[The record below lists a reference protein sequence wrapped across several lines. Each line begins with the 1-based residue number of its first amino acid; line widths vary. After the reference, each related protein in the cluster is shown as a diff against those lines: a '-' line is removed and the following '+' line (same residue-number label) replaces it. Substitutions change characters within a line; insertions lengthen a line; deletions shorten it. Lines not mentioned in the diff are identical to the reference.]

1 MKRILILSSLFTLL
15 LTGCKDSEGLQSNGN
30 IREVKASFF
39 DWATTRVS
47 LESDVDTRDM
57 ITKWQADDRISIIVT
72 KGVQRREIG
81 TVPIHDVATDGKSC
95 TFQYAMPED
104 IDDLSKGYQLS
115 CFTSNCEPK
124 IMNDDVYINASI
136 VRMPISQFKARVFSD
151 QYVNE
156 ENSFATFN
164 HYGTYE
170 ILHIKNKTD
179 RSISFS
185 LNGFSADL
193 RWYRE
198 SGAIRLVDKQ
208 FFSDLSYER
217 MDKSPSVSIPSNGSD
232 MIVSWYVPNGQKI
245 ADASL
250 VAEIDGKNII
260 STNTITSGV
269 TLCTGIAYHMYAT
282 WDGKVLKFDKGD
294 VATESTIFVGP
305 SEIVFGDAQIGET
318 KKEYLT
324 ISNSGEEDKEVK
336 VAIEGHGPYDGPFE
350 LPDALLW
357 DDYVTL
363 TVPPGES
370 RNVEIKF
377 SSGTAGD
384 YSGSLIVT
392 SEGILQGSYVVPL
405 KGKVLEEDKS
415 FHLSTNYLEMYVNTE
430 KAVDIK
436 NGSGDYDVV
445 NKNPDIVDYDING
458 IHVARARKREPTEH
472 GEDIKDDHLWITA
485 KKVGT
490 ATLKLTD
497 KRSKEELTL
506 NVRVTRAPSLAL
518 ARNSVEMSV
527 GGKEYVEILSGSGWY
542 EVTTDNPSV
551 VSASVSTI
559 SIGGGGRREEQGTT
573 YTATA
578 FDAVIEALSAGKS
591 IVTVKDLSSGEIA
604 KINVTVNG
612 NVIAYT
618 SCPDSHH
625 PHLIDLGLPS
635 GTKWACCNVGAEKPE
650 DYGGY
655 FAWGETTEKSYYDW
669 DTYTHCDGSK
679 ETCHDIGKDI
689 AGTQYDAATANWGSP
704 WVMPSKDQI
713 IELKNNCASEWTEE
727 NSVTG
732 RRFTST
738 NGASIF
744 LPAAGHRSNGDLWRT
759 GGYYRS
765 STLNE
770 SDTSD
775 VYELYFFD
783 GYVGPT
789 YGFRYGGLSVR
800 PVRKN

>member
-104 IDDLSKGYQLS
+104 LDDLGKGYQLS

-198 SGAIRLVDKQ
+198 SGAIRLIDKQ

-217 MDKSPSVSIPSNGSD
+217 MDKSPSISIPSNSSD
-232 MIVSWYVPNGQKI
+232 MIVSWYIPNGQKI
-245 ADASL
+245 ANASL
-250 VAEIDGKNII
+250 VAEIDGKNIM
-260 STNTITSGV
+260 STNTISSGV

-282 WDGKVLKFDKGD
+282 WDGKDLKFDKGD

-357 DDYVTL
+357 EDYATV
-363 TVPPGES
+363 TVPAGES

-384 YSGSLIVT
+384 YSGNLIVT

-405 KGKVLEEDKS
+405 KGKVLEEDNS

-430 KAVDIK
+430 KSVDIK

-497 KRSKEELTL
+497 KHSKEELTL
-506 NVRVTRAPSLAL
+506 NVRVTRAPSLTL
-518 ARNSVEMSV
+518 AKNSVELSV
-527 GGKEYVEILSGSGWY
+527 GEKEYVKILSGSESY

-551 VSASVSTI
+551 VSVSLSTI
-559 SIGGGGRREEQGTT
+559 SISGGGRREEQSTT
-573 YTATA
+573 HTV
-578 FDAVIEALSAGKS
+578 FDAVIEGLSVGKAV
-591 IVTVKDLSSGEIA
+591 VTVKDMSSGEIA
-604 KINVTVNG
+604 KINVTVSG
-612 NVIAYT
+612 DVVAYT
-618 SCPDSHH
+618 SCPDAHH

-635 GTKWACCNVGAEKPE
+635 GTKWACCNVGAQKPG

-655 FAWGETTEKSYYDW
+655 FAWGETSEKSS
-669 DTYTHCDGSK
+669 YTSGNYLDGKGTSY
-679 ETCHDIGKDI
+679 DIGKDI
-689 AGTQYDAATANWGSP
+689 TGTQYDAATANWGSP
-704 WVMPSKDQI
+704 WVMPSKEQTD
-713 IELKNNCASEWTEE
+713 ELRINCTSEWTTV
-727 NSVTG
+727 NGVNG
-732 RRFTST
+732 RRFIGP

-744 LPAAGHRSNGDLWRT
+744 LPAAGLRRGDSLDSASEGHYWSSSFIESRT
-759 GGYYRS
+759 DFAYG
-765 STLNE
+765 
-770 SDTSD
+770 
-775 VYELYFFD
+775 LYFASGKVFPLN
-783 GYVGPT
+783 GSRSLGN
-789 YGFRYGGLSVR
+789 SVR
-800 PVRKN
+800 PVCKN